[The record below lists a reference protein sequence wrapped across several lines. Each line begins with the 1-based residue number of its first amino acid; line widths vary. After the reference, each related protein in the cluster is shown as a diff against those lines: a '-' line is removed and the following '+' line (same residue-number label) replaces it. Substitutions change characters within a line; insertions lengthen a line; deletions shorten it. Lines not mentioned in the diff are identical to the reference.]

1 MNKDKLFEMR
11 PDFYMD
17 GLKKLIEYV
26 NSKSPTKAMEMIEI
40 GSYAGESSE
49 LFAQKFKNVIC
60 IDPYIDDY
68 DVNDIT
74 CSFAPM
80 SEVRKVFEERI
91 SIYNNISLI
100 PLLSDDAI
108 NTLEEG
114 KKFDLVYIDGMH
126 TYDQIKK
133 DITNYL
139 PIINEGGFIAGHDF
153 HPVYQGIIDGV
164 RELLGEPDAIFQD
177 SSWIKR
183 I

>member
-1 MNKDKLFEMR
+1 MR
-11 PDFYMD
+11 PDVYMD
-17 GLKKLIEYV
+17 GLKRLIQYV
-26 NSKSPTKAMEMIEI
+26 NSKTPTKNMEMIEI

-49 LFAQKFKNVIC
+49 LFAQNFKNVIC
-60 IDPYIDDY
+60 IDPYLDDY

-74 CSFAPM
+74 CSFAQM
-80 SEVRKVFEERI
+80 SEVRKVFEKRV

-108 NTLEEG
+108 NVLIEG
-114 KKFDLVYIDGMH
+114 KKFDFVYIDGMH
-126 TYDQIKK
+126 TYEQIKK

-139 PIINEGGFIAGHDF
+139 PLIKEGGFIAGHDF

-164 RELLGEPDAIFQD
+164 RELLGDPDAVFQD
-177 SSWIKR
+177 TSWIKK

>member
-1 MNKDKLFEMR
+1 MSKDRLYQMR
-11 PDFYMD
+11 PAVYMD
-17 GLKKLIEYV
+17 GLKMLIQYV
-26 NSKSPTKAMEMIEI
+26 NSKSPTIKMDMIEI

-49 LFAQKFKNVIC
+49 LFAQNFNNVIC

-74 CSFAPM
+74 CAHAPM

-91 SIYNNISLI
+91 SPYSNISLI
-100 PLLSDDAI
+100 PLLSDDAVNVLI
-108 NTLEEG
+108 ED
-114 KKFDLVYIDGMH
+114 KKFDFIYIDGMH
-126 TYDQIKK
+126 TYEQIKK

-139 PIINEGGFIAGHDF
+139 PLIKEGGFIAGHDF

-177 SSWIKR
+177 TSWIKR
-183 I
+183 V